1 MKNSNHISFRNTMP
15 LISPE
20 AAGKWIRTMR
30 KARGLTQSELAF
42 EAAVTQHMVSE
53 FESGK
58 VTVRLDT
65 FFRLLQAL
73 DLRLATIDPSVEIPE
88 EEKEEFEW

>member
-1 MKNSNHISFRNTMP
+1 MQGSNHISFRNTTP
-15 LISPE
+15 IISPE

-42 EAAVTQHMVSE
+42 EAAVTQRMVSE

-58 VTVRLDT
+58 AMVRLDT